1 MSYVP
6 LADFEKYTEA
16 HDKPELLQSYL
27 DAAENIVNAYL
38 GYSPTL
44 HAYDQNLD
52 GTGTTGLQLQA
63 KPVRDI
69 TGLEINGQSVPVT
82 GFVVSGE
89 FIYSAGTIFPEGK
102 RNVKILYTAGW
113 GDVVD
118 DDENNGVH
126 LPRIITMTV
135 LRIAALLQS
144 EGGANIGVTS
154 KSFAD
159 SGTRTFVNTVNFDKY
174 LVQISPYKLL
184 TI

>member
-6 LADFEKYTEA
+6 LADFEKYTEV
-16 HDKPELLQSYL
+16 HEKPELLQSYL

-38 GYSPTL
+38 GFVPTL
-44 HAYDQNLD
+44 REYHQVFD
-52 GTGTTGLQLQA
+52 GTGTTGLQLRA
-63 KPVRDI
+63 KPIKTIDSV
-69 TGLEINGQSVPVT
+69 EIAGQPVPAAAFMT
-82 GFVVSGE
+82 SGE
-89 FIYSAGTIFPEGK
+89 FIYYGDFFPEGK
-102 RNVKILYTAGW
+102 NNIQVVYTAGW

-118 DDENNGVH
+118 DDEANGAE

-154 KSFAD
+154 KSFGD

-184 TI
+184 VI